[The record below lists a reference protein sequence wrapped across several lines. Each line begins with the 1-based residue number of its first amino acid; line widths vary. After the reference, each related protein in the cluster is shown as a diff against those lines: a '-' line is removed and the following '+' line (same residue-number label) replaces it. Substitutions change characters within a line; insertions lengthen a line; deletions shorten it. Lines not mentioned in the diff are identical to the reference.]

1 MSGIGFPEI
10 RGIVLDCRS
19 PRTLAEFYRQL
30 FGLDYRAGSEPPT
43 DGQPDTK
50 GDDWLVLQN
59 PRGTLLAFQKVDVLT
74 PSTWPDDTVP
84 QQLHLDTSVPTKEN
98 LDAQHERAISLG
110 ARLLSD
116 RSDDPEEPLRVYA
129 DPSGH
134 PFCIFVAPPLS

>member
-1 MSGIGFPEI
+1 MSDIGFPEI
-10 RGIVLDCRS
+10 RGIVLDCLN

-30 FGLDYRAGSEPPT
+30 FGLDYRAGYEPPA

-59 PRGTLLAFQKVDVLT
+59 PRGTLLAFQKVDEFT
-74 PSTWPDDTVP
+74 PPTWPDDTVP
-84 QQLHLDTSVPTKEN
+84 QQLHLDTAVPTKEN
-98 LDAQHERAISLG
+98 LDAQHERAVSLG
-110 ARLLSD
+110 ARLLHD
-116 RSDDPEEPLRVYA
+116 RSEDPEEPLRVYA